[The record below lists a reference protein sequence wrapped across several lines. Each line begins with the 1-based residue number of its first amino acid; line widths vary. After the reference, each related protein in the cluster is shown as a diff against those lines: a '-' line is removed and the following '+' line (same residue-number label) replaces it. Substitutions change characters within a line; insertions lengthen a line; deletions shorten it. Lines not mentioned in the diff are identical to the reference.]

1 MDFDASRARLK
12 GPDWFPRFRVPEQ
25 VGRLADV
32 ATSGLDPDT
41 QLLLAQ
47 RGGES
52 ITFLVEQLAFH
63 HVAQGRLAGEPYVV
77 AF

>member
-12 GPDWFPRFRVPEQ
+12 GPDWFPRFRVPEG
-25 VGRLADV
+25 VGRLAEAD
-32 ATSGLDPDT
+32 LDPDT
-41 QLLLAQ
+41 QILLAQ
-47 RGGES
+47 RGGET